1 LFENVSKRSKG
12 NLSKQLDPL
21 KDKDVAIDWN
31 DTTGLKELVITAIA
45 KNGCRERKNRKKTQK
60 SSAY

>member
-21 KDKDVAIDWN
+21 KDKVVVIDWN
-31 DTTGLKELVITAIA
+31 DTTGIKELVMDENYGNYE
-45 KNGCRERKNRKKTQK
+45 KWL
-60 SSAY
+60 